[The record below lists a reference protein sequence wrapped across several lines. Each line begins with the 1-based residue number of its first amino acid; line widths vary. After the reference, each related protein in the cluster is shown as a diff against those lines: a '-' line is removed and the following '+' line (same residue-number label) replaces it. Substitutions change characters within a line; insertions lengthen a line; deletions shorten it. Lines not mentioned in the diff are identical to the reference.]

1 MKNHVIGVDVGGTN
15 IRVALLNNNLNLIKK
30 ETVLTADF
38 QKAEDFFTQIKTM
51 VSHVDPDNL
60 AQAIGI
66 VLPAPWTSKK
76 EIITDATNVPYLEN
90 LPVVNLKNAFSDFSV
105 YFENDVNVIALLES
119 DFGAAK
125 NSKHSVYITISTGI
139 GSGVII
145 NNQIYH
151 GANGYAGE
159 MGSIIISDKDCTKEN
174 PLLGSLEEVCS
185 GKALEQKSISLYG
198 KGATARQLFLYYEEG
213 EPKAQKIVNEWFD
226 HLTRGLAAVIQMMD
240 PNIVV
245 LGGPVVLNHKW
256 IIERLRKEI
265 SKKILGQL
273 AAKTKIVA
281 AEFGIEA
288 GIIGAGYYA
297 LQRIEGERR

>member
-1 MKNHVIGVDVGGTN
+1 MNTHVIGVDVGGTN
-15 IRVALLNNNLNLIKK
+15 IRVALLNDKLKLIKK
-30 ETVLTADF
+30 ETVLTSEF
-38 QKAEDFFTQIKTM
+38 QKAEDFFLQIKKM
-51 VSHVDPDNL
+51 IRRVDPDHL
-60 AQAIGI
+60 AKAVGI

-76 EIITDATNVPYLEN
+76 MMITDSTNVPYLEN
-90 LPVVNLKNAFSDFSV
+90 LPVENIKKAFSEYEIFL
-105 YFENDVNVIALLES
+105 ENDVNVIALLES
-119 DFGAAK
+119 DYGAARS
-125 NSKHSVYITISTGI
+125 SKHSVYITISTGI

-174 PLLGSLEEVCS
+174 PLQGSLEEVCS
-185 GKALEQKSISLYG
+185 GKALEQKSIALYG
-198 KGATARQLFLYYEEG
+198 NHATARQLFLHYEEG
-213 EPKAQKIVNEWFD
+213 EQKAVEIVNEWFD

-240 PNIVV
+240 PDIVV

-256 IIERLRKEI
+256 IIQRIKVEI
-265 SKKILGQL
+265 SKKVLGQL

-297 LQRIEGERR
+297 LQKTEGERK